1 MSTTLN
7 ATTDRIRLVGLSA
20 RGHHGVLP
28 FEREEGQLFTVDV
41 TLDLGAR
48 GTAVAAVTDSLDDA
62 VDYSSVANA
71 VVTVIEGEPVSLLEA
86 LADRIAER
94 VLAYPRVLAAEIT
107 VHKPQAPL
115 DVAFEDVA
123 MTIYRTSE
131 SAGQS
136 SGAHAAEP
144 AEAEHAPAEPR
155 RFTSHRAEP
164 AEPETAAALGV
175 GALPLQSA
183 PPPADEA

>member
-1 MSTTLN
+1 MSTTVN

-62 VDYSSVANA
+62 VDYATVATA
-71 VVTVIEGEPVSLLEA
+71 VVTVIEGEPVNLLEA

-94 VLAYPRVLAAEIT
+94 VLAYPRVLAA
-107 VHKPQAPL
+107 
-115 DVAFEDVA
+115 
-123 MTIYRTSE
+123 
-131 SAGQS
+131 
-136 SGAHAAEP
+136 
-144 AEAEHAPAEPR
+144 
-155 RFTSHRAEP
+155 
-164 AEPETAAALGV
+164 
-175 GALPLQSA
+175 
-183 PPPADEA
+183 